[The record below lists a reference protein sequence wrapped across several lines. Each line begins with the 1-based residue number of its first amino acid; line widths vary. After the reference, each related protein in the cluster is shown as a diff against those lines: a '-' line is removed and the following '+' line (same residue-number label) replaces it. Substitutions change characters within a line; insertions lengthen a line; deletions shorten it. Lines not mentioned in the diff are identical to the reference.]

1 MSGSAR
7 LLIRYDNACRAL
19 AEARSVDEV
28 KDVRDKAIAM
38 AAYARQARNRDLEA
52 DAIEIRLRATRRLD
66 QLRQAQKA
74 TVGLNEGGR
83 PRKTGVSDTLV
94 VPTLASQGID
104 KNLAKQGRVLG
115 ALSNDQFESAV
126 ASARDVVT
134 RAVTTM
140 VRGLDIVQVR
150 KESYDPS
157 GGTVADLHVVAGQ
170 RFNVIYADPP
180 WPFEVYSAK
189 GKQRSAERHYDTM
202 SLEEI
207 KALPIAELAADDCA
221 LFLWVVNPQLPGAL
235 DAIRSWGFQYK
246 TIAFTWVKQN
256 RGGDGLFMGLG
267 YWTRANAESCL
278 LATRGSPSRLAKDVH
293 QIVMAPVAEHSRK
306 PDEVRTRIERLV
318 PGPYLEL
325 FARRPITGWTT
336 WGDEIATADLA
347 YEHADDQADD
357 DRLADKHNVRP

>member
-7 LLIRYDNACRAL
+7 LLILYDNACRAL

-28 KDVRDKAIAM
+28 KDVRDQAIAM

-83 PRKTGVSDTLV
+83 PTKTGVSDTPVL
-94 VPTLASQGID
+94 PTLASQGID

-115 ALSNDQFESAV
+115 ALSDEQFESVV
-126 ASARDVVT
+126 ASARDAATRVVKT
-134 RAVTTM
+134 V
-140 VRGLDIVQVR
+140 VRGLDIVQLR

-157 GGTVADLHVVAGQ
+157 GDTVAELRVVAGQ

-180 WPFEVYSAK
+180 WPFEVYSVK

-207 KALPIAELAADDCA
+207 KALPIADLAADDCA

-235 DAIRSWGFQYK
+235 DIIRSWVSSTRRSPSPGLSRTGVAMVYSWASATGHALTRNPAYWQREARRRAWPK
-246 TIAFTWVKQN
+246 TCIRSLWRRWRSIAVSRMRSAPESSGLCPALISSSLRAVPL
-256 RGGDGLFMGLG
+256 RGGRPGE
-267 YWTRANAESCL
+267 TRL
-278 LATRGSPSRLAKDVH
+278 PSSTSHMSTETIK
-293 QIVMAPVAEHSRK
+293 QTM
-306 PDEVRTRIERLV
+306 
-318 PGPYLEL
+318 PG
-325 FARRPITGWTT
+325 
-336 WGDEIATADLA
+336 
-347 YEHADDQADD
+347 
-357 DRLADKHNVRP
+357 

>member
-7 LLIRYDNACRAL
+7 PLTRYENACRAL

-83 PRKTGVSDTLV
+83 PRTTGVSDTPV

-115 ALSNDQFESAV
+115 ALSNNQFESAV
-126 ASARDVVT
+126 ASARDAVT
-134 RAVTTM
+134 RAVRPM
-140 VRGLDIVQVR
+140 VRGLDMVQVR
-150 KESYDPS
+150 NESYELS
-157 GGTVADLHVVAGQ
+157 GSTVADLRVVAGQ

-180 WPFEVYSAK
+180 WPFEVYSAR

-202 SLEEI
+202 SLEQI
-207 KALPIAELAADDCA
+207 KALPIADLAADDCA
-221 LFLWVVNPQLPGAL
+221 LFLWVVNPQLHGAL
-235 DAIRSWGFQYK
+235 DVIRSWGFQYK
-246 TIAFTWVKQN
+246 TVAFTWVKQN

-278 LATRGSPSRLAKDVH
+278 LATRGSPSRLAKDVR

-325 FARRPITGWTT
+325 FARRPIAGWTT
-336 WGDEIATADLA
+336 WGNEIAAADLA
-347 YEHADDQADD
+347 YERGDDHADDARLTEQA
-357 DRLADKHNVRP
+357 R

>member
-83 PRKTGVSDTLV
+83 PRKTGVSDTPV

-115 ALSNDQFESAV
+115 ALSDEQFESVV
-126 ASARDVVT
+126 ASAREAATRVVKT
-134 RAVTTM
+134 V

-150 KESYDPS
+150 KESYEPP
-157 GGTVADLHVVAGQ
+157 GGTVADLVVAGQ
-170 RFNVIYADPP
+170 RFNVIYAD
-180 WPFEVYSAK
+180 
-189 GKQRSAERHYDTM
+189 
-202 SLEEI
+202 
-207 KALPIAELAADDCA
+207 LAILRD
-221 LFLWVVNPQLPGAL
+221 VNPHVFHTSRADGAYRPGDVGLPECGGRAGHGCQSLLMAGQVIVSSERSSGA
-235 DAIRSWGFQYK
+235 RHWCP
-246 TIAFTWVKQN
+246 V
-256 RGGDGLFMGLG
+256 
-267 YWTRANAESCL
+267 L
-278 LATRGSPSRLAKDVH
+278 LHR
-293 QIVMAPVAEHSRK
+293 
-306 PDEVRTRIERLV
+306 
-318 PGPYLEL
+318 
-325 FARRPITGWTT
+325 
-336 WGDEIATADLA
+336 
-347 YEHADDQADD
+347 
-357 DRLADKHNVRP
+357 

>member
-7 LLIRYDNACRAL
+7 PLTRYNNACRAL

-83 PRKTGVSDTLV
+83 PRKTGVSDTPV

-115 ALSNDQFESAV
+115 ALSNNQFESAV
-126 ASARDVVT
+126 ASARDAVT
-134 RAVTTM
+134 RAVRPM
-140 VRGLDIVQVR
+140 VRGLDMVQVR
-150 KESYDPS
+150 NESYELS
-157 GGTVADLHVVAGQ
+157 GSTVADLRVVAGQ

-180 WPFEVYSAK
+180 WPFEVYSAR

-207 KALPIAELAADDCA
+207 KALPIADLAADDCA
-221 LFLWVVNPQLPGAL
+221 LFLWVVNPHLPGAL
-235 DAIRSWGFQYK
+235 DVIRSWDF
-246 TIAFTWVKQN
+246 AFTWVKQN

-293 QIVMAPVAEHSRK
+293 QIVMAPVADHSRK

-325 FARRPITGWTT
+325 FARRPIAGWTT
-336 WGDEIATADLA
+336 WGNEIATAELRSSRRCP
-347 YEHADDQADD
+347 ADGQAQ
-357 DRLADKHNVRP
+357 